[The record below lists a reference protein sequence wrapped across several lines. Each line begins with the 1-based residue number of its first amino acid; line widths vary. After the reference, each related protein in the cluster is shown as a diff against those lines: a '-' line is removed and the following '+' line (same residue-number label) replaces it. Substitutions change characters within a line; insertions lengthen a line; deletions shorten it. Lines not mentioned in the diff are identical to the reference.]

1 MSYEALTGKHLFI
14 VEDDMNNRIVYQI
27 ALKKYGVTME
37 FDKWGQYTLETL
49 MKLPQ
54 IDLIILDLMLPGW
67 VNGFDLFKTI
77 RSNDRFASV
86 PIVAISASDPEES
99 VPKAQSMGFSGYI
112 SKPIDFDRF
121 PEQVLALINGE
132 EVWESDL

>member
-1 MSYEALTGKHLFI
+1 MSYDELNGKHLFI

-27 ALKKYGVTME
+27 ALKKYGVSME
-37 FDKWGQYTLETL
+37 FDRWGQYTLETL
-49 MKLPQ
+49 VKLPR

-77 RSNDRFASV
+77 RGHERFATV
-86 PIVAISASDPEES
+86 PIVAISASDPEDS

-121 PEQVLALINGE
+121 PEQVLALINGQ
-132 EVWESDL
+132 EVWDADV